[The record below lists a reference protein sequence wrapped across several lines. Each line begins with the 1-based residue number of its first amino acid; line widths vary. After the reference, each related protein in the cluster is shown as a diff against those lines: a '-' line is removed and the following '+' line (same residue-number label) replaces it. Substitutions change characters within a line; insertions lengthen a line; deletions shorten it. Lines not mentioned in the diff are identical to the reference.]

1 MAYIGVS
8 PSNGVRRKHTYTAT
22 AAQTSFS
29 GAGAEGITLGYLDS
43 NYVDVYQN
51 GVKLS
56 EADYTSTSGT
66 AIVLAQG
73 ASVSDI
79 VEVVVYDVFSVADT
93 VSKSAGGTFD
103 GAITANAGVVVDN
116 ITIDGTEIDLSSG
129 DLTIDVAGTISL
141 DTDSGGIY
149 FKDGG
154 TTIGEFINSSSDFML
169 KSAVQDKDI
178 LLKGND
184 GGATITALKLDMSED
199 GHATFKN
206 GVTLTDGNLVVASGH
221 GIDFSATSD
230 ATGMGGELLD
240 DYEDGVYT
248 PTVTGATSGSYTVGD
263 SATKLAY
270 TKIGRMVHLQ
280 GQIHI
285 TGKSSPSGVVNV
297 SLPFASGN
305 TTDLAERSA
314 GSVIFDSAN
323 SSNGVAHNSGN
334 FVNFMVSTS
343 SSVGIFRSSEEN
355 TSAGSLN
362 QSHLDTN
369 DRFTIGI
376 TYITF

>member
-1 MAYIGVS
+1 MPYVGQKPADII
-8 PSNGVRRKHTYTAT
+8 AT
-22 AAQTSFS
+22 AVDTTTGKFS
-29 GAGAEGITLGYLDS
+29 GVVDADAGIT
-43 NYVDVYQN
+43 
-51 GVKLS
+51 
-56 EADYTSTSGT
+56 
-66 AIVLAQG
+66 
-73 ASVSDI
+73 
-79 VEVVVYDVFSVADT
+79 
-93 VSKSAGGTFD
+93 
-103 GAITANAGVVVDN
+103 VDN

-129 DLTIDVAGTISL
+129 DLTIDVAGNINI
-141 DTDSGGIY
+141 DADGGSILL
-149 FKDGG
+149 KDGG
-154 TTIGEFINSSSDFML
+154 TQFGLIA
-169 KSAVQDKDI
+169 KSGDGLGLFASVADKDI
-178 LLKGND
+178 VFKGTD
-184 GGATITALKLDMSED
+184 GSTAITALTLDMSED